1 MIPKKQRL
9 SDEELKKLI
18 DAYNVA
24 KDKKTLIR
32 INCVIALGDMP
43 PKLIQSKVETM
54 YL

>member
-9 SDEELKKLI
+9 SDEALKNLI

-32 INCVIALGDMP
+32 IKG
-43 PKLIQSKVETM
+43 
-54 YL
+54 